1 MKKNKLFISI
11 ISIFIFSLLIV
22 GFSKKS
28 FSPYLKSF
36 FSFNQTVLA
45 DDDGDEDDDD
55 DDDDENDRDEDDDDS
70 DDSSSSST
78 PKTYQQVIKLPDQI
92 ITKTI
97 VEDVILLDSDKDGI
111 IDADDPHPAIP
122 EYIIVNDANGNG
134 IDDNFEISIEDK
146 NGNGVADNYEN
157 VN

>member
-1 MKKNKLFISI
+1 MKKNKLFITVLSF
-11 ISIFIFSLLIV
+11 FIFFLLTI
-22 GFSKKS
+22 GISKKS
-28 FSPYLKSF
+28 SSPYLKST
-36 FSFNQTVLA
+36 FSFNQSVSA
-45 DDDGDEDDDD
+45 DDDNDEE
-55 DDDDENDRDEDDDDS
+55 DDENEDEDEDEDEDNNN
-70 DDSSSSST
+70 DNSSSST

-97 VEDVILLDSDKDGI
+97 VEDVVLLDSDKDGI

-122 EYIIVNDANGNG
+122 EYIIVNDVNENG
-134 IDDNFEISIEDK
+134 IDDNFEASIEDK